1 LFNFAL
7 NLIKSRLAAQSG
19 FVLSARTLVSGSLIA
34 QGISFLALP
43 ILTRLYTP
51 GDFNT
56 LAVYAAFVAIFAA
69 VACLR
74 LDIAIPLPKEDKDA
88 VCLLVFAL
96 IISGGISFALGIF
109 VYFFKIEIISSIN
122 LQILEQYIWLLPIG
136 IWFTSTFT
144 ALQYWST
151 RNKRF
156 KLVAQ
161 TRVLQNLSG
170 SIFQILYGLL
180 GAGPFGLIVG
190 LIINSATGAISFL
203 KREILLDISTILS
216 VRWSHMCKVL
226 GSYSRFPTYSTFD
239 ALANTSG
246 SQIPIILIAAIAI
259 GPEAGYLALAIKV
272 ISTPLMVVSSSVGQV
287 YLSQAAEQYRKGVLA
302 IFTYRIFNGLLLTG
316 VGPAL
321 TVAMIAPEM
330 FAIIFGD
337 EWKRAGEI
345 LTYMA
350 PAIIFQFMSTPI
362 SMVMHVRMLQIQML
376 ILMIFG
382 LLLRAGSIVLAYN
395 YFSNYI
401 VEAYSLSAG
410 FYYLT
415 LFFIFYKLSGCDFK
429 RLLRLNK
436 KSIMVIGSWIIL
448 GILIKGFFL
457 WK

>member
-1 LFNFAL
+1 MLNFAL
-7 NLIKSRLAAQSG
+7 NLIKSRIASQSG

-51 GDFNT
+51 GDFNA
-56 LAVYAAFVAIFAA
+56 LAVYAAFVAICAA

-88 VCLLVFAL
+88 ACLLAFSL
-96 IISGGISFALGIF
+96 IISGGVSLALGIF
-109 VYFFKIEIISSIN
+109 IHFFKIEILRSTN
-122 LQILEQYIWLLPIG
+122 LEILEQYLWLLPIG
-136 IWFTSTFT
+136 VWLTSTFT

-156 KLVAQ
+156 KLVAN
-161 TRVLQNLSG
+161 THVLKSLSG
-170 SIFQILYGLL
+170 SIFQILYGFL
-180 GAGPFGLIVG
+180 GAGPLGLVVGLIV
-190 LIINSATGAISFL
+190 NSATGVISFL
-203 KREILLDISTILS
+203 KREILLDIGTILS
-216 VRWSHMCKVL
+216 VRWGHMCKVL
-226 GSYSRFPTYSTFD
+226 GSYSRFPTLSTFD

-272 ISTPLMVVSSSVGQV
+272 ISTPLMVISSSVGQV
-287 YLSQAAEQYRKGVLA
+287 YLSQAAEEYRKGSLA
-302 IFTYRIFNGLLLTG
+302 KFTHRIFDGLLITG

-321 TVAMIAPEM
+321 TVAIIAPEM

-362 SMVMHVRMLQIQML
+362 SMVMHVRMLQIRML

-382 LLLRAGSIVLAYN
+382 LFLRVGSIVLAYYYSSLN
-395 YFSNYI
+395 FI

-415 LFFIFYKLSGCDFK
+415 LFIIFYKLSGCNFK

-436 KSIMVIGSWIIL
+436 KTIMVIGSWVIL
-448 GILIKGFFL
+448 GFLIKVFF
-457 WK
+457 